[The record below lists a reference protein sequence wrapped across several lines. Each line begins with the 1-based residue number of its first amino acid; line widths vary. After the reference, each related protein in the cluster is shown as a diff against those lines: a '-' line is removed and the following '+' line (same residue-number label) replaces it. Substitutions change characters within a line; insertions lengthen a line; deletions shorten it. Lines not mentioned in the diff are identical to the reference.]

1 METLVLN
8 IYNIVD
14 NASCLSAEDG
24 EKVHVLLEEAIENNQ
39 KVILSFQN
47 VETLADPFLEAAI
60 GQIYR
65 DYDKDLVKELI
76 EITDISL
83 TGKVSLKSVVTAAKL
98 AHENTAV

>member
-8 IYNIVD
+8 IYNIVGS
-14 NASCLSAEDG
+14 ASCLTAEDG
-24 EKVHVLLEEAIENNQ
+24 EKVHVLLEEAIDNNQ

-47 VETLADPFLEAAI
+47 VETLADPFLETAI

-65 DYDKDLVKELI
+65 DHDKELVKELI

-98 AHENTAV
+98 AHENAAV